1 MRLRPAVRSDSSD
14 IRAVHLRAFPT
25 KAEADLVERLVGDG
39 EALISIVALEDR
51 EIVGHILFSRMDV
64 EADGRAL
71 HALGLAPLAVVPQ
84 SQGRGIGSAL
94 IEAGIAEARRMGADM
109 IFVVG
114 DTEFY
119 GRFGFEGETALP
131 FVSPYAGHHFQA
143 LLLNQDVGSVRR
155 GTASYAR
162 AFDEL

>member
-25 KAEADLVERLVGDG
+25 EAEADLVEQLVRECD
-39 EALISIVALEDR
+39 ALISIVAVEDR

-64 EADGRAL
+64 EAEGQAL
-71 HALGLAPLAVVPQ
+71 NALGLAPVAVVPQ
-84 SQGRGIGSAL
+84 AKGRGIGSAL
-94 IEAGIAEARRMGADM
+94 IEAGIAEARRLGADI
-109 IFVVG
+109 IFVLG
-114 DTEFY
+114 DTDFY

>member
-51 EIVGHILFSRMDV
+51 EIVGHVLFSRMDV
-64 EADGRAL
+64 EADGGAL
-71 HALGLAPLAVVPQ
+71 NALGLAPFAVVPQ
-84 SQGRGIGSAL
+84 SKGRGIGSAL

-131 FVSPYAGHHFQA
+131 FVSPYPGHHFQA
-143 LLLNQDVGSVRR
+143 LPLNQDVGSVRR
-155 GTASYAR
+155 VTASYAR